1 MQNIDHHLEKDH
13 HYHIEIINMKRV
25 SHIIKNIQNQVDL
38 ILIIEIIEI
47 EEVEVEVEVEVIMEE
62 EEEEMKDLIINQEVD
77 LIQED
82 IEDK

>member
-13 HYHIEIINMKRV
+13 HYRIEIVNMKRV

-47 EEVEVEVEVEVIMEE
+47 E
-62 EEEEMKDLIINQEVD
+62 
-77 LIQED
+77 
-82 IEDK
+82 

>member
-47 EEVEVEVEVEVIMEE
+47 EEVEVEVEVIMEE
-62 EEEEMKDLIINQEVD
+62 EEEEMKDLIINQKVD

>member
-1 MQNIDHHLEKDH
+1 M
-13 HYHIEIINMKRV
+13 
-25 SHIIKNIQNQVDL
+25 
-38 ILIIEIIEI
+38 
-47 EEVEVEVEVEVIMEE
+47 IMEE

>member
-1 MQNIDHHLEKDH
+1 MQNIDHYLEKDH
-13 HYHIEIINMKRV
+13 HYRIEIINMKRV

-47 EEVEVEVEVEVIMEE
+47 EEVEVEVEVIME

>member
-13 HYHIEIINMKRV
+13 HYRIEIINMKRV

-47 EEVEVEVEVEVIMEE
+47 EEVEVEVEVIMEE

>member
-13 HYHIEIINMKRV
+13 HYRIQIINMKRV

-47 EEVEVEVEVEVIMEE
+47 EEVEVEVEVIMEE

>member
-47 EEVEVEVEVEVIMEE
+47 EEVEVEVEVIMEE

>member
-47 EEVEVEVEVEVIMEE
+47 EEVEVEVIME

>member
-13 HYHIEIINMKRV
+13 HYRIEIVNMKII

-47 EEVEVEVEVEVIMEE
+47 EEVEVEVEVIME